1 MEMWQISLQNAQAH
15 VNIDYKNKSMDDNIW
30 KLLNR
35 ELGGAVLSSL

>member
-1 MEMWQISLQNAQAH
+1 MKMWQISLQNTHAY
-15 VNIDYKNKSMDDNIW
+15 VNTDYKNKSMDDNIW